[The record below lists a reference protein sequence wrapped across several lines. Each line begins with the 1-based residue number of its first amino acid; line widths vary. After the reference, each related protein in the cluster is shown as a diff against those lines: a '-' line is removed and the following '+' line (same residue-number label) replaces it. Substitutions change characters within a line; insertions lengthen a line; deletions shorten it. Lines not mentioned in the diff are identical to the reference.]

1 MKYIKCFSLLVLAY
15 LLYAC
20 TSSYSPNSSVHKPYT
35 PSIPTPPAPI
45 KLPDAPEP
53 TPEEPTQ
60 ATPNYLIH
68 IVKKGETLTAIAKR
82 YRSSVNSIVRTNK
95 LKSSTINIDQKL
107 YINSAYNPY
116 KKSKKKPTLPGQ
128 VKVVPRSQWCQYNM
142 KSNVNPMGHIKKITV
157 HHTTAP
163 ANLAKMSDVTYLNI
177 IEKTHQ
183 KKNWASIGY
192 HYIIGRDGT
201 IYQGRPIKYQGAHV
215 SGANSNNIGVSLIGD
230 FNKKLPNSKQLA
242 SLNTMLGYLRKKY
255 QLPATK
261 VYGHKHLGQ
270 SECPGRQL
278 EKWLLQYRKK

>member
-1 MKYIKCFSLLVLAY
+1 MKYIKHICLLGLIG

-20 TSSYSPNSSVHKPYT
+20 SNSYRHNPSAHTPYT
-35 PSIPTPPAPI
+35 PPAKRTDPI
-45 KLPDAPEP
+45 KLPEAPEP
-53 TPEEPTQ
+53 TPQGPSQT
-60 ATPNYLIH
+60 TPNYLIH
-68 IVKKGETLTAIAKR
+68 IVKKGETLTAISKH
-82 YRSSVNSIVRTNK
+82 YKTSVNSIAHTNR
-95 LKSSTINIDQKL
+95 LKTSTITVGQKL
-107 YINSAYNPY
+107 YINSSYNPY
-116 KKSKKKPTLPGQ
+116 KTTRKKPSLPSQ
-128 VKVVPRSQWCQYNM
+128 VRIVPRGTWSKYKM

-157 HHTTAP
+157 HHTTVP
-163 ANLAKMSDVTYLNI
+163 DNIDKMSDIQYLNI

-183 KKNWASIGY
+183 KKRWASIGY

-230 FNKKLPNSKQLA
+230 FNKKLPNSTQLN

-278 EKWLLQYRKK
+278 EKWLIQYRKR